1 MLPDY
6 GDLMAFPSDEQKQI
20 ITHRGKPLVV
30 VAAPGTGKTST
41 IVARIV
47 GLLREDSGRE
57 VSFVTFTRTS
67 RRDTEAKIMEA
78 VGDEAST
85 KTELAYPRVSTLHGF
100 AKSLVHRY
108 AEVIGRES
116 RFSILVK
123 ERGEMDLVL
132 CDMLEDVEAQVPLSE
147 LSKALSEFRST
158 DTWPQECEVE
168 NLEELLACFESML
181 ALYNTFDIEGV
192 VVAARRILSS
202 NDVTPQPVFLQVDEY
217 QDLNPADQDLV
228 RCATRATG
236 SQVVVVGDDA
246 QSIYGFRHANPAGMR
261 ALWESDDWDHLR
273 LTQCHRL
280 PPHILLAA
288 HDLIASAGYLGAD
301 VRLPEDTGG
310 KIQVLQCTKSK
321 YQMAAVAGEVESIL
335 RTKTRFDGS
344 QLTLKDLMVLCPSNT
359 WVKVASKALEAKYGI
374 STRRFEKNK
383 IPDDH
388 WRLLLLLRILAFN
401 DGLALRQWLTIAN
414 VPDQIVRQ
422 IRAEAF
428 DAHRSFYAQ
437 AEQTDVPEIRDLFER
452 LHRVR
457 ECEADAAALR
467 TQLLEFP
474 HLAVEESLFP
484 EIGFTIDEALEEV
497 PAISSIINSV
507 YERYGLVD
515 AEPSVPDEDRL
526 LVTTL
531 HSAKG
536 LEAEYVFLMWMND
549 TFMPS
554 PSRDIDEERRVL
566 YVALT
571 RAKQDV
577 IVTFHERYDTASRRY
592 LRKEAMSSF
601 LWDIEDHLEFRRV
614 TKADL

>member
-1 MLPDY
+1 
-6 GDLMAFPSDEQKQI
+6 MAFPSDEQKQI
-20 ITHRGKPLVV
+20 ITHKGKPLVV

-41 IVARIV
+41 IVARMV
-47 GLLREDSGRE
+47 ELLREDSGRE

-67 RRDTEAKIMEA
+67 RRDTEAKVMEA
-78 VGDEAST
+78 VGDEAFVET
-85 KTELAYPRVSTLHGF
+85 DLAYPRVSTLHGF

-108 AEVIGRES
+108 AQLIGREP
-116 RFSILVK
+116 RFSVLVT
-123 ERGEMDLVL
+123 ERGELDLVL
-132 CDMLEDVEAQVPLSE
+132 CDMLEDLGIQVPLSE
-147 LSKALSEFRST
+147 LNNALSQFRST
-158 DTWPQECEVE
+158 GTWPQECEIE
-168 NLEELLACFESML
+168 HLDEILACFESLL
-181 ALYNTFDIEGV
+181 AVYNTFDIEGV

-202 NDVTPQPVFLQVDEY
+202 NDVTPEPIFLQVDEY

-228 RCATRATG
+228 RCAGRATG
-236 SQVVVVGDDA
+236 SQLIVVGDDA

-261 ALWESDDWDHLR
+261 TLWESDDWDHLR

-280 PPHILLAA
+280 PPHILRAA
-288 HDLIASAGYLGAD
+288 HDLIESAGCLGAD
-301 VRLPEDTGG
+301 VHLPEDTGS

-321 YQMAAVAGEVESIL
+321 YQIAAVAGEVESIL
-335 RTKTRFDGS
+335 GTKTRFDGS
-344 QLTLKDLMVLCPSNT
+344 QLTLKDLMVLCPSNN
-359 WVKVASKALEAKYGI
+359 WVKVASEALEAEYGI
-374 STRRFEKNK
+374 PTRRFEKGK

-401 DGLALRQWLTIAN
+401 DDLALRQWLAIAN
-414 VPDQIVRQ
+414 VPDEIVRQ
-422 IRAEAF
+422 IRTDAIG
-428 DAHRSFYAQ
+428 AHRSFYAQ
-437 AEQTDVPEIRDLFER
+437 AEQTDVPETRDLFER
-452 LHRVR
+452 LHRLR
-457 ECEADAAALR
+457 ECETDATALR

-484 EIGFTIDEALEEV
+484 EIGFTIDEALGDV

-515 AEPSVPDEDRL
+515 AEPSVVDEDQL

-554 PSRDIDEERRVL
+554 PNRDRDEERRVL

-577 IVTFHERYDTASRRY
+577 IVTFHERYDRAGRRY
-592 LRKEAMSSF
+592 LKKEAISPF
-601 LWDIEDHLEFRRV
+601 FWDIQEHLNFRRV